1 MCAAEWQCSVQ
12 MYCEFL
18 TRDFDHKRM
27 GYAMCKIFYLEVSMS
42 VNWKL
47 SEMEKCTGP
56 LWFQY

>member
-1 MCAAEWQCSVQ
+1 

-56 LWFQY
+56 L